1 MPYLAL
7 CTQEAILLII
17 FLKSYQVDMKISST
31 LFFIQRDLLELKI
44 NLKFYVGLIVCMAK
58 TKSYLLSYQVWFQ
71 NCRARLRRRLPKAKL
86 IQVAT
91 I

>member
-7 CTQEAILLII
+7 YTQEAILLII

-71 NCRARLRRRLPKAKL
+71 NCRARLRRRLPKANL

>member
-1 MPYLAL
+1 
-7 CTQEAILLII
+7 
-17 FLKSYQVDMKISST
+17 MKISGKCWI
-31 LFFIQRDLLELKI
+31 FFIQRYLVELKI
-44 NLKFYVGLIVCMAK
+44 NPKFYVGLIVCMAK

-86 IQVAT
+86 IQVAK

>member
-1 MPYLAL
+1 
-7 CTQEAILLII
+7 
-17 FLKSYQVDMKISST
+17 MKISGECWI
-31 LFFIQRDLLELKI
+31 FYFIQRYLVELKI
-44 NLKFYVGLIVCMAK
+44 NPKFHVGLIVCMAK
-58 TKSYLLSYQVWFQ
+58 TKSYLLSNQVWFQ

>member
-1 MPYLAL
+1 MLDFFY
-7 CTQEAILLII
+7 II
-17 FLKSYQVDMKISST
+17 I
-31 LFFIQRDLLELKI
+31 IQRYLVKLKI
-44 NLKFYVGLIVCMAK
+44 NLKFYVGLIVFMAK
-58 TKSYLLSYQVWFQ
+58 TKSYLLSNPVWFQ

>member
-1 MPYLAL
+1 MAN
-7 CTQEAILLII
+7 
-17 FLKSYQVDMKISST
+17 VG
-31 LFFIQRDLLELKI
+31 FFIIIIQRYLVKLKI
-44 NLKFYVGLIVCMAK
+44 NIKFYVGLIVFMAK